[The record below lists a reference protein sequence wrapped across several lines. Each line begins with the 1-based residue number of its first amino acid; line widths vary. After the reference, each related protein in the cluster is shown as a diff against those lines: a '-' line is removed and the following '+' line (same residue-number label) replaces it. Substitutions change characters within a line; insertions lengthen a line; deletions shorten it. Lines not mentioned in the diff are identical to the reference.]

1 MTKPSRSS
9 HRKTSILDVAQ
20 KAGVSLGTVSRVI
33 NHHASVSPDKRS
45 RVLEAIDALGYS
57 PDKVAQSMRSHRS
70 MTFACV
76 MRDFTVPVLS
86 MFVDAMQ
93 REIDSFGFS
102 LMVASSYHDPLRE
115 MSLLM
120 GFQQRRI
127 DGLVIAS
134 SSEKDPSLRSAMKG
148 MDFPIVLID
157 RDSPSD
163 LDRVMVNHAQGV
175 NDAVQYLSSL
185 GHRSIAIITGDPDL
199 HPTRHR
205 LLGYRKG
212 MKACKLTIKA
222 DWIRAISF
230 SGDVGYHETLRLLDS
245 QHPPSAII
253 AGGSALLPGVLR
265 AARELQLRIPQDLSV
280 IAGADS
286 DLASLSSPAIT
297 AIRWEHDE
305 LGRAAGRFLMARL
318 KDPSLDG
325 QHHQVNAALIVR
337 GSCAP
342 PERKS
347 VRSKHK
353 TPR

>member
-1 MTKPSRSS
+1 MTLARSSS

-70 MTFACV
+70 MIFACV

-93 REIDSFGFS
+93 KEIDSFGFS
-102 LMVASSYHDPLRE
+102 LMVASSYHDPVRE
-115 MSLLM
+115 MSLLR

-134 SSEKDPSLRSAMKG
+134 SSETDPSLLSAMKEVN
-148 MDFPIVLID
+148 FPIVLID
-157 RDSPSD
+157 RDAPNV
-163 LDRVMVNHAQGV
+163 LDRVMINHAQGV
-175 NDAVQYLSSL
+175 KDAVHHLSSL
-185 GHRSIAIITGDPDL
+185 GHRSIAIITGDPEL

-205 LLGYRKG
+205 LSGYRQG
-212 MKACKLTIKA
+212 MRACKLTIKKN
-222 DWIRAISF
+222 WIRTISF
-230 SGDVGYHETLRLLDS
+230 SSDVGYHETLRMMNS
-245 QHPPSAII
+245 PHPPTAII

-286 DLASLSSPAIT
+286 DLASLSSPPIT

-318 KDPSLDG
+318 KDPSLAA
-325 QHHQVNAALIVR
+325 QQHQVNASLIVR
-337 GSCAP
+337 GTCAP
-342 PERKS
+342 PP
-347 VRSKHK
+347 V
-353 TPR
+353 